1 MVTLWQH
8 IPLLDKSSRQASDK
22 IATVTIVTVTIVTV
36 TIATVTIATVTISTV
51 TIATVTISTVT
62 IATVAIATVA
72 IATVTIATVTIA
84 TVTIGVLWKRHM
96 VTLWQH
102 IPSPDNS
109 SRLASQTYLIFPP
122 NFCGQSSLQ
131 KCRELRSYFRKLSV
145 CLKGRTT
152 IKL

>member
-1 MVTLWQH
+1 M
-8 IPLLDKSSRQASDK
+8 LDNSSRQASDK
-22 IATVTIVTVTIVTV
+22 IATVTIATV
-36 TIATVTIATVTISTV
+36 TIATVTIATVTI
-51 TIATVTISTVT
+51 ATVTLATVT
-62 IATVAIATVA
+62 

-84 TVTIGVLWKRHM
+84 TVTIGVLRKRHM

-102 IPSPDNS
+102 KPSPDNS
-109 SRLASQTYLIFPP
+109 SRLASQTYLIFPS
-122 NFCGQSSLQ
+122 NFCGQTFLQ